1 MSNPTAANS
10 STPVTNPRGAS
21 ATGFGTCTKPGRHKA
36 LGARRIRRRS
46 RSTPI
51 ELPELR
57 LQVGL
62 QASAV
67 LALEGAQ
74 LVDLLLQDS
83 LLLADRAED
92 LGVLASRVTLQR
104 RSLLPG
110 LPVQRL
116 RSGTSVIEHGLGPG
130 PGLVDHAVGL
140 SPGVREQLLGL
151 GPGFAQHPVRFGLGL
166 AG

>member
-10 STPVTNPRGAS
+10 STPVRNTRGAS
-21 ATGFGTCTKPGRHKA
+21 ATSFGTCAEPGRHKA
-36 LGARRIRRRS
+36 LGARRVRRRG

-62 QASAV
+62 QTSAV
-67 LALEGAQ
+67 LALEGTK
-74 LVDLLLQDS
+74 LVDLLLQDR

-92 LGVLASRVTLQR
+92 LGVLASCVALQR

-110 LPVQRL
+110 LPVQSL
-116 RSGTSVIEHGLGPG
+116 SSGTSVIEHGLGPG
-130 PGLVDHAVGL
+130 PGLVHHAVGL
-140 SPGVREQLLGL
+140 RPGVREQLRGL
-151 GPGFAQHPVRFGLGL
+151 APGFSLPSITFGVGL
-166 AG
+166 T